1 MINLCNQLIE
11 GKTELTLPH
20 QISFIVRVDNTYVD
34 HSMYENMPINQC
46 SSLTSDMPIFP
57 PFTLIVATTASFGL
71 GFRGTL
77 PWPPLKAEMA
87 FFARVTKKAPPTS
100 ISAQPVARQTINAV
114 LMGRK
119 TWSSI
124 PAARRPLKGRVNVV
138 ITRNPA
144 ALALELEQQQQGE
157 GRVLVAGS
165 IEEGLRKLVTKY
177 PYPPQ
182 NPITVPSA
190 PEKLE
195 DPALGRVF
203 VIGGAE
209 IYDRALQMDNC
220 ERVLWTRLKSDWE
233 CDVWFPGHKVLEG
246 VNQSGTEWI
255 KRSNEDL
262 NLWCGENGVGGRKE
276 EGGVEWEIELWE
288 RENSSIYG

>member
-1 MINLCNQLIE
+1 MN
-11 GKTELTLPH
+11 G
-20 QISFIVRVDNTYVD
+20 
-34 HSMYENMPINQC
+34 NMSTTQC
-46 SSLTSDMPIFP
+46 SSLASDMPIFP
-57 PFTLIVATTASFGL
+57 PFTLIVATTPSFGL

-87 FFARVTKKAPPTS
+87 FFARVTKKAPRLS
-100 ISAQPVARQTINAV
+100 ISAQTSPPPVARQTINVV

-138 ITRNPA
+138 ITRSPA
-144 ALALELEQQQQGE
+144 ALDSELEQQQEGE
-157 GRVLVAGS
+157 GRALVAGS

-177 PYPPQ
+177 PPL
-182 NPITVPSA
+182 NPITVPPA

-195 DPALGRVF
+195 DLALGRVF

-209 IYDRALQMDNC
+209 IYDRALQMENC
-220 ERVLWTRLKSDWE
+220 ERLLWTRLKCDWE
-233 CDVWFPGHKVLEG
+233 CDVWFPGHKILEG
-246 VNQSGTEWI
+246 ESGSGTEWV

-288 RENSSIYG
+288 REKVVSTDNRCEDFLAV

>member
-1 MINLCNQLIE
+1 MH
-11 GKTELTLPH
+11 G
-20 QISFIVRVDNTYVD
+20 
-34 HSMYENMPINQC
+34 NMPTTQC
-46 SSLTSDMPIFP
+46 SSLNSADMPIFP
-57 PFTLIVATTASFGL
+57 PFTLILATTPSFGL

-87 FFARVTKKAPPTS
+87 FFARATKKAPTLS
-100 ISAQPVARQTINAV
+100 ISAQNLPPPVARQTINAV

-124 PAARRPLKGRVNVV
+124 PAARRPLKGRVNLV

-157 GRVLVAGS
+157 ERVLIAGS
-165 IEEGLRKLVTKY
+165 IEEGLRKLVMKY
-177 PYPPQ
+177 PYPPL
-182 NPITVPSA
+182 NPITVPPA
-190 PEKLE
+190 PENLE
-195 DPALGRVF
+195 EPALGRVF

-220 ERVLWTRLKSDWE
+220 ERVLWTRLKRDWE
-233 CDVWFPGHKVLEG
+233 CDVWFPGHKILEG
-246 VNQSGTEWI
+246 DNQSESEWI

-288 RENSSIYG
+288 REKKVVSTDNRC